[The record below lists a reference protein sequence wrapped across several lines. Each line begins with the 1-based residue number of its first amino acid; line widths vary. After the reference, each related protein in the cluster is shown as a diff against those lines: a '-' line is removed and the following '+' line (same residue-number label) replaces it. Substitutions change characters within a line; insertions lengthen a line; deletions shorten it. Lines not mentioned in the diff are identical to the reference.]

1 MRDAITTAGEVVGL
15 LMMVAALAVGFDSL
29 VLFLA
34 LGGVVVAGAAAAEGR
49 K

>member
-15 LMMVAALAVGFDSL
+15 LMLVAALAVALDSL
-29 VLFLA
+29 VVFLVA
-34 LGGVVVAGAAAAEGR
+34 GGLVVAGVSTYEGL

>member
-15 LMMVAALAVGFDSL
+15 LMIVAAFAVAFDSL
-29 VLFLA
+29 PVFLGF
-34 LGGVVVAGAAAAEGR
+34 GGLLLASACAYEGS